1 MGRGKKILYPTYIRE
16 DDENK
21 IPRNYQ
27 ERVISDIEGFFV
39 LLYSTSDCLF
49 YIVIYS

>member
-1 MGRGKKILYPTYIRE
+1 MDRGKKILYPTYIRE

-39 LLYSTSDCLF
+39 LFYIRLLAD